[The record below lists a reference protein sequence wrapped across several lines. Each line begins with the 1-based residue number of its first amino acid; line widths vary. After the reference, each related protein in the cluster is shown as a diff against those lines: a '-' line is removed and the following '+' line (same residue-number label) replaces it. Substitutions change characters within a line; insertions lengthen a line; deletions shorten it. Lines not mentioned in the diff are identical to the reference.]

1 MPTEIQIIQASD
13 SSWNDLIELVPHDI
27 YHTREYHMTS
37 SLGLRECPACVQP
50 QAVSESTQ
58 QYLLFSYQKNGM
70 VFLFPYVLR
79 TLEDILGYEGRSY
92 FDVTSVYGYGG
103 PLASPNVSQEFLN
116 EAWCE
121 LLESWRERGVIS
133 AFTRFHPLLQNV
145 RFAQSVPDGTSF
157 FGASA
162 AILCGNTVSIN
173 LRKSEAEQ
181 FQQYQKN
188 LRNELRRAYSS
199 GFEVAEADFDSAAAH
214 FVELYTQTMKRRNAP
229 GQYMIDRDWLL
240 QFAHS
245 LGNHCSLLSAT
256 VNGEIAAILLV
267 MEYRGFVHA
276 HLTGIDER
284 FISSSPLKPLL
295 DGTRR
300 WAAARGNQTFH
311 LGGGIGARQ
320 DSLFQFKRH
329 FSPDTHPFHIGCW
342 VLNRELYFELSPDG
356 EKEAGS
362 VLNPTCEEPKPFP
375 AYRFVTDER
384 HALATRRG

>member
-1 MPTEIQIIQASD
+1 MSTEIQIVQASN

-37 SLGLRECPACVQP
+37 SLGLRESASSPRP
-50 QAVSESTQ
+50 KETNESSQ
-58 QYLLFSYQKNGM
+58 QSLLFSYRKNGM

-103 PLASPNVSQEFLN
+103 PLASLNVSQEFLN
-116 EAWCE
+116 EAWRE
-121 LLESWRERGVIS
+121 LLHSWREREVIS

-145 RFAQSVPDGTSF
+145 RIAQSVPDEISL
-157 FGASA
+157 FGVPA

-188 LRNELRRAYSS
+188 LRNQLRRAYSS
-199 GFEVAEADFDSAAAH
+199 GFEVTEADFNSIADH

-229 GQYMIDRDWLL
+229 GQYMIDREWLL
-240 QFAHS
+240 QFVDS
-245 LGNHCSLLSAT
+245 LRNHCSLLSANLSGQIT
-256 VNGEIAAILLV
+256 AILLV

-276 HLTGIDER
+276 HLTGIDDR
-284 FISSSPLKPLL
+284 FTSSSPLKPLL

-300 WAAARGNQTFH
+300 WAAARGNQIFH

-329 FSPDTHPFHIGCW
+329 FSPDINPFHIGCW
-342 VLNRELYFELSPDG
+342 VLNRKLYFELSPDS
-356 EKEAGS
+356 EREAGS
-362 VLNPTCEEPKPFP
+362 VLSSACEDPKPFP
-375 AYRFVTDER
+375 AYRFAADER
-384 HALATRRG
+384 NVFATRQE